1 MNSAYYNLTF
11 VLALKYIIILF
22 MPLFLLIWEKK
33 KTLTIWLQKII
44 FPIPLRLC
52 GCKFFRIFFLNLHSN
67 SYSYHSD
74 CHRKIHEKSLS
85 EPDVTFVCWQLHT
98 YVFVRLRSKP
108 KFFPPHTEIKKNQV
122 NSDGSF
128 SFYRFSVSRY
138 SKKKTE
144 LFLHILKRKQKQINR
159 SLAVPDAK
167 EINPDISAQ
176 LPESIISFLN

>member
-52 GCKFFRIFFLNLHSN
+52 GCKFFRIFFLNLRSY

-85 EPDVTFVCWQLHT
+85 ELDVTFVCWQLHT

-108 KFFPPHTEIKKNQV
+108 KFFPPHTEIKKTRSTQMEAFHFI
-122 NSDGSF
+122 D
-128 SFYRFSVSRY
+128 SVCQDTAR
-138 SKKKTE
+138 
-144 LFLHILKRKQKQINR
+144 RK
-159 SLAVPDAK
+159 
-167 EINPDISAQ
+167 
-176 LPESIISFLN
+176 LNYFFTF